1 MCPAKCE
8 TCPLVACSED
18 KRHDSHLQTR
28 KLRFRGM
35 MHICPNRKVQG
46 WGSNLH
52 PDFSPDSFLF
62 SNIKAQVNAVWPSHA
77 LHSLS
82 CCCLSPEAQ
91 ADAVDADLAAGQ
103 LESWPQASIVSAFIT
118 WSWGGGW
125 DGGCFS
131 WELRQ
136 GRRVSPPAGTQA
148 RRTRELGASQSSMP
162 PLPPAKLLGASSCG
176 IARQAR
182 LAVGWGVD
190 GVRDVQEWQE

>member
-82 CCCLSPEAQ
+82 CCCLSPDAQ

-125 DGGCFS
+125 DGGRFS
-131 WELRQ
+131 WELGQ
-136 GRRVSPPAGTQA
+136 GRRVSLQ
-148 RRTRELGASQSSMP
+148 LGPRPGEQESWE
-162 PLPPAKLLGASSCG
+162 PAKALCLPCPQQNSWEHP
-176 IARQAR
+176 
-182 LAVGWGVD
+182 AVA
-190 GVRDVQEWQE
+190 